1 MLLPTD
7 DTDRTLAPS
16 ELLPI
21 LARLIEDERLPIR
34 SQFLYKLLQ
43 NIAKSFRLRDAVL
56 RLLISL
62 LVEDKDAAN
71 QVVKELTNGEQ
82 TEYESRDEGFTEEGG
97 RAALGPWSPFAV
109 RTGGGARVST
119 KGRGKVLSQ
128 LSASRLVA
136 VLFHLASANV
146 SAVFDMLRPR
156 LNRGGVVKEV
166 LTFNPSVIYEDETHE
181 VTDTN
186 TEDLSG
192 EKMEQA
198 LIDHDKQQDART
210 LGLTNQ
216 VAGIFAANNFPS
228 HKADNSTESLLEM
241 LMPLFAH
248 ENFTSNA
255 SDLSELTAFINVV
268 SMPLEYFSDSLEE
281 DLKAKSGKYIR
292 ELSKGAVVVPFVG
305 MTKNSLGYLCDV
317 LLSDICTKSVFD
329 NINAAISRLAIV
341 PANRSVLT
349 NLIAEVVGDLGA
361 QSQSRLEVLLVSLQA
376 VKSRQNGKESGKS
389 AGLGVGSAS
398 LGAAA
403 SSSSSGL
410 TAAFRA
416 SANELPLGEAGGRQ
430 HERFLRAVETL
441 DSVAGK
447 TKRSLLDLI
456 PAEQLAPAWVSLDM
470 VLTELHAYL
479 AEDEEGKSEGTTRPQ
494 STLIS
499 LLSRLLPVI
508 EVFFMIHVPNI
519 VSGDVATAAIVT
531 TPAPNDVLFD
541 TVTTEANG
549 HLITTDGMRIHR
561 FNDNTTDDIISYNLE
576 ENLVIESAPAGVGV
590 STPNASSSSD
600 SVGDSRLS
608 NEIEQDTEAQANADT
623 VLIDSI
629 VFGEPDNEPRESL
642 LRISASHPLPPR
654 INISIPAHPSTSM
667 DSLPPP
673 PLDSSIQAETNA
685 FPPLPISEPVNDS
698 NSSLISPEPIDED
711 NSIQTLIRAS
721 QPMPGAY
728 LFTV

>member
-1 MLLPTD
+1 
-7 DTDRTLAPS
+7 
-16 ELLPI
+16 
-21 LARLIEDERLPIR
+21 
-34 SQFLYKLLQ
+34 
-43 NIAKSFRLRDAVL
+43 
-56 RLLISL
+56 
-62 LVEDKDAAN
+62 LVEDKDASN
-71 QVVKELTNGEQ
+71 QVVKELTNGEK
-82 TEYESRDEGFTEEGG
+82 TEYESRDEGYTEEGG
-97 RAALGPWSPFAV
+97 RAALGPRSPFAV
-109 RTGGGARVST
+109 RTGGGAGVST
-119 KGRGKVLSQ
+119 KGRGKALSQ

-156 LNRGGVVKEV
+156 LTRGGAVKEV
-166 LTFNPSVIYEDETHE
+166 PTFNPSVIHEGPHE
-181 VTDTN
+181 VADTN
-186 TEDLSG
+186 IEDPSG
-192 EKMEQA
+192 EKMEQS
-198 LIDHDKQQDART
+198 LIDHDRQQEART
-210 LGLTNQ
+210 LVLTNQ

-228 HKADNSTESLLEM
+228 HKTDNSTESLLEM

-305 MTKNSLGYLCDV
+305 MTKNSLRYLCDV

-349 NLIAEVVGDLGA
+349 DLIAEVVGDLGA
-361 QSQSRLEVLLVSLQA
+361 QSQSRLEGLSVSLQV

-389 AGLGVGSAS
+389 AG

-456 PAEQLAPAWVSLDM
+456 PAEQLAAAWISLDT

-519 VSGDVATAAIVT
+519 VSGDATTAAIVV
-531 TPAPNDVLFD
+531 TPAPNDASFD
-541 TVTTEANG
+541 AVTTEANDINTE
-549 HLITTDGMRIHR
+549 HFVTS
-561 FNDNTTDDIISYNLE
+561 NDNTTDDITSHNLE
-576 ENLVIESAPAGVGV
+576 ENLMIESTPVGVGV

-600 SVGDSRLS
+600 SVGDSRLV
-608 NEIEQDTEAQANADT
+608 NEIEHDTEVQSIVDT
-623 VLIDSI
+623 VVIDSI
-629 VFGEPDNEPRESL
+629 VIGEPDNDLRESSL
-642 LRISASHPLPPR
+642 NIPASHPLPPR
-654 INISIPAHPSTSM
+654 TNASLPIYSSGSI

-673 PLDSSIQAETNA
+673 PLDGSIQALTTTS
-685 FPPLPISEPVNDS
+685 PPLPISEPVNDG
-698 NSSLISPEPIDED
+698 NSSLLSPEPIDDD

-721 QPMPGAY
+721 QPMPGAHTLEIY
-728 LFTV
+728 HDICINIHI